1 MTALLPR
8 LFSDMTEWFDTDF
21 PIRGGLIR
29 VEDTLADGE
38 CIVRAELPGLD
49 SEKDLSL
56 TVLDGVL
63 RIQAE
68 RREEEQT
75 KNRSEFR
82 YGMLQRSLRLPT
94 GAEED
99 KITATY
105 DKGVL
110 TVHVPISTKTP
121 AGRTIPVKA

>member
-38 CIVRAELPGLD
+38 YIVRAELPGLD

-94 GAEED
+94 GAEEE

>member
-8 LFSDMTEWFDTDF
+8 LFSDVTDWFDSDF

-29 VEDTLADGE
+29 IEDTLADGE
-38 CIVRAELPGLD
+38 YVVRAELPGLD
-49 SEKDLSL
+49 PEKDVTI

-63 RIQAE
+63 RIHAE

-82 YGMLQRSLRLPT
+82 YGMLQRLLRLPA

-99 KITATY
+99 KITAKY

-110 TVHVPISTKTP
+110 TVHVPVSTKTP
-121 AGRTIPVKA
+121 AGRTIAVKA

>member
-29 VEDTLADGE
+29 IEDSLAGGE
-38 CIVRAELPGLD
+38 YVLRAELPGLD
-49 SEKDLSL
+49 PEKDVNI

-63 RIQAE
+63 RIHAE
-68 RREEEQT
+68 RREEAQT
-75 KNRSEFR
+75 RSRSEFR
-82 YGMLQRSLRLPT
+82 YGMLQRALRLPA

-105 DKGVL
+105 EKGML
-110 TVHVPISTKTP
+110 TVHVPVSDKTA

>member
-38 CIVRAELPGLD
+38 YIVRAELPGLD